1 MSANP
6 IVSRMLLDAHV
17 TALTDQHEAHA
28 AMMRDLDKHE
38 PGSAVRSIIATAY
51 TWADTFAPEHE
62 TGLYSLSETRPI
74 YARRLLLQ
82 ATIEAFGGSDEGK
95 VLRALDAWLT
105 IEQRQCF
112 YTEDDAAAIQGI
124 KADLIEAT
132 EAVTEAMDALG
143 DRIDGE

>member
-1 MSANP
+1 MTRAQ
-6 IVSRMLLDAHV
+6 IVSGLQIAAMTAAHDEHARQMRARGEALPALLRAANELAGKFAPQHDTGAYC
-17 TALTDQHEAHA
+17 LTD
-28 AMMRDLDKHE
+28 
-38 PGSAVRSIIATAY
+38 T
-51 TWADTFAPEHE
+51 T
-62 TGLYSLSETRPI
+62 PI

-143 DRIDGE
+143 DQIDGE